1 MAQLT
6 KRLLLE
12 LKAWCENER
21 GRKSQVAKFLGIRP
35 QALSNLFAGRQQL
48 TGEQTLMIQE
58 FLRSIPRAERA

>member
-58 FLRSIPRAERA
+58 FLKRRLRKRR